1 MIRSCIEFFFLP
13 DLIYWLTKL
22 KFSSNQWNTH
32 FCHSSTLWF
41 KDAFI
46 IRIAWWPSCFAYKIW
61 ETEHIQFKVLTHR
74 QWDKL
79 VYFFNRNLS
88 SKNSLL
94 RWTAFFSDRY
104 SVYATVFNKLKL
116 SLVP

>member
-46 IRIAWWPSCFAYKIW
+46 TKFGRQNTYS
-61 ETEHIQFKVLTHR
+61 LS